1 MSKILV
7 CDHGCYTAFA
17 ERLAE
22 EGEVLYFAPFSD
34 RSFPKHGPAMV
45 GSGMKGVERVS
56 SFWTALRE
64 LNMDED
70 TVVFPDVGFW
80 DLACDLRAQ
89 GFHVWAAGL
98 GEKLE
103 VQRWRAKETMRELGL
118 PVGKCA
124 LVTGMKALREYLSEN
139 DDVFVKISGF
149 RGLAET
155 FPSESLAIAE
165 PRLVELEL
173 ELGGA
178 AEVFPFIVEHKV
190 DAVVEAGYDGY
201 CVNGKFP
208 STCLTGVEIKDKGY
222 LGAVRDY
229 DKLADPVR
237 VVNDKLAPF
246 LEEAGYAQFFS
257 TEIRVTE
264 DDTPYLIDLTTRC
277 PAPPSALYWAMIE
290 NIWEIVEG
298 GARGI
303 CVDPV
308 WRSKYGALAIII
320 SDFAT
325 ERWCPVT
332 VTEEAR
338 PWVKWRNYCEIEGQ
352 GYIIPQDGIKM
363 SEIGDCLGIGDTV
376 EEAIKNCQENAKGV
390 GGFCVTVYDKAI
402 TDALG
407 EIQKAEDAGIE
418 FTDDALPEQK
428 DLIE

>member
-1 MSKILV
+1 MKCLV
-7 CDHGCYTAFA
+7 IDNGNYTAFA

-22 EGEVLYFAPFSD
+22 EGEVLYFCPFSD

-45 GSGMKGVERVS
+45 GTGLRGVERVNNWEMYYQEVD
-56 SFWTALRE
+56 F
-64 LNMDED
+64 
-70 TVVFPDVGFW
+70 VVFPDVGFMY
-80 DLACDLRAQ
+80 LAELMRSQ
-89 GFHVWAAGL
+89 GVKVWGAGL

-103 VQRWRAKETMRELGL
+103 LQRWRAKETMRELGL

-155 FPSESLAIAE
+155 FPSQTIALSE

-178 AEVFPFIVEHKV
+178 AEVFPFVVEHKV
-190 DAVVEAGYDGY
+190 ESVVEAGYDGW
-201 CVNGKFP
+201 CVNGQFP
-208 STCLTGVEIKDKGY
+208 STCLTGVEVKDKGY

-229 DKLADPVR
+229 EKLADPVR

-264 DDTPYLIDLTTRC
+264 MGVPYLIDLTTRC

-298 GARGI
+298 GASGI

-308 WRSKYGALAIII
+308 WRAKYGALAIIT

-325 ERWCPVT
+325 DRWCPVT
-332 VTEEAR
+332 VTEDAR

-352 GYIIPQDGIKM
+352 GYIVPQEGIKM
-363 SEIGDCLGIGDTV
+363 CEIGDVVGIGDTV
-376 EEAIKNCQENAKGV
+376 EDAINNCRENAEGV
-390 GGFCVTVYDKAI
+390 GGFCVQVYADSI

-407 EIQKAEDAGIE
+407 EIQKAEDEGII
-418 FTDDALPEQK
+418 FTDDELPKPK